1 MDDMKKLVYSLLVL
15 CSAGLLAWACN
26 SMDESVAVTELEE
39 SLDLK
44 SPNGIM
50 LARNAV
56 DLKEFVAKG
65 FGVSC
70 DEFEITNIDYK
81 DAVVGCVA
89 EATCLFLDGRIRLAV
104 LTDWSVTSDGKVAP
118 STTVRVK
125 SSEETGPNYYVTD
138 EGKVY
143 YCVPNEGSSCQEC
156 QMYFTKAYGKVTH
169 FDCDCYGNGGKGGMC
184 HKEPSY

>member
-26 SMDESVAVTELEE
+26 SMDESVAVTDLEE

-65 FGVSC
+65 LGVLGE
-70 DEFEITNIDYK
+70 DFEITNIEYK
-81 DAVVGCVA
+81 KVSAGCIA
-89 EATCLFLDGRIRLAV
+89 EIICLFLDGSVRQV
-104 LTDWSVTSDGKVAP
+104 VVSDWVMNVDGKLEP
-118 STTVRVK
+118 PTIVRIK
-125 SSEETGPNYYVTD
+125 TKDEIGPNYYVANNGT
-138 EGKVY
+138 VFH
-143 YCVPNEGSSCQEC
+143 CVPNTEGSCKEC
-156 QMYFTKAYGKVTH
+156 QMYFTLVGDTVVN
-169 FDCDCYGNGGKGGMC
+169 FECDCYGNGGQGGLC
-184 HKEPSY
+184 HVES